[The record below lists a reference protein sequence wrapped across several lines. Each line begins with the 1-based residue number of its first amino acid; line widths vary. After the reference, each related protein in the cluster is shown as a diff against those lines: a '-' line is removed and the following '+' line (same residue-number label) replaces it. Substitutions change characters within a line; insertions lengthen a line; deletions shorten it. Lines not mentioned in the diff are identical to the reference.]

1 VITAIN
7 KRSIGGQDGRAGS
20 FLIALRRGKKRR
32 RRLGSAQCLES
43 FPEGQGRTLGR
54 SRICRS
60 HRRFTLMGHF
70 YGTNFRSLGYKA
82 NRRLRN
88 SDLRCSRFIT
98 LGMFAE
104 RPAKSRAFR
113 FRSEPAPSTLRGAI
127 WSVRWGADVWQ
138 FFSVRWFCVPR
149 RGCRRRRRPR
159 RSQPQRRGRSMGC
172 SRPFFPNPWLGLF
185 ECSSKMILAHD
196 P

>member
-1 VITAIN
+1 MITAIN

-82 NRRLRN
+82 NRRLR
-88 SDLRCSRFIT
+88 L
-98 LGMFAE
+98 
-104 RPAKSRAFR
+104 
-113 FRSEPAPSTLRGAI
+113 FRSKMSAFHHVRNVCGAPGQKP
-127 WSVRWGADVWQ
+127 G
-138 FFSVRWFCVPR
+138 FSF
-149 RGCRRRRRPR
+149 
-159 RSQPQRRGRSMGC
+159 S
-172 SRPFFPNPWLGLF
+172 
-185 ECSSKMILAHD
+185 E
-196 P
+196 